1 MKFFKETGSSL
12 IACPLTHVVNLS
24 IIQDLVPDNLK
35 LAQVVPLYK
44 KSDKTDV
51 SNYRPVSILSIISK
65 VFERV
70 IYDQFDAYLTE
81 KKLLYKF
88 QSGFRHNFSM

>member
-1 MKFFKETGSSL
+1 MEL
-12 IACPLTHVVNLS
+12 VNY
-24 IIQDLVPDNLK
+24 PDDLK
-35 LAQVVPLYK
+35 LARVVPLYK

-70 IYDQFDAYLTE
+70 IYDQFDVLT
-81 KKLLYKF
+81 
-88 QSGFRHNFSM
+88 

>member
-1 MKFFKETGSSL
+1 M

-24 IIQDLVPDNLK
+24 IIQGVIPDDLK
-35 LAQVVPLYK
+35 LAQAVPLYK

-51 SNYRPVSILSIISK
+51 GNYRPVSILSIISK

-70 IYDQFDAYLTE
+70 IYDQFQTYLND
-81 KKLLYKF
+81 KKLLYKL
-88 QSGFRHNFSM
+88 QSD